1 MARRSTKLLR
11 FENTLYKYDNKTQLW
26 IIDNVKTN
34 SDRDDLFDSG
44 THATCKHMSQ
54 KVVPT
59 KLRRGVLDSWS
70 LTSFVNYKSEQENT
84 VFQIELFIRKYIQ
97 NIFSNLKVFLD
108 KIEIKIK
115 NDTIFLNISFF
126 EPRNISKRDL
136 VMSLLDFKKLTHVS
150 SIDINES
157 DFLFDK
163 KNKNTFLNP
172 FFLLNSN
179 SNLNRVSY
187 RLNMSK
193 LVQHIEHLLQKRFG
207 LNVFV
212 KLNKL
217 NDVGGSATLFAGFL
231 TKEVEKS
238 NANFKKALRETF
250 QEVKTKSSIKG
261 IRVNCSGR
269 LGRAPMAK
277 TEWFKFGQ
285 IPLNTINAP
294 VQYAGSTAFTKYG
307 SIGIKVWIYHHKT

>member
-70 LTSFVNYKSEQENT
+70 LTSFVNYKSEQKNV
-84 VFQIELFIRKYIQ
+84 VFQIELFTRKYIQ

-108 KIEIKIK
+108 KVEIKIK

-126 EPRNISKRDL
+126 EPKNISKRDL
-136 VMSLLDFKKLTHVS
+136 MMSSLDFKKLNHIS
-150 SIDINES
+150 SIDIIES
-157 DFLFDK
+157 DFLFDT
-163 KNKNTFLNP
+163 KNKSMYLNP

-179 SNLNRVSY
+179 SNSNRVSY
-187 RLNMSK
+187 KLNMPK
-193 LVQHIEHLLQKRFG
+193 LVQHIEHILQKRFD

-217 NDVGGSATLFAGFL
+217 NDISGSAILFASFL
-231 TKEVEKS
+231 TNEVEKS

-250 QEVKTKSSIKG
+250 QEVKAKSSIKG

-285 IPLNTINAP
+285 IPLNTISAP
-294 VQYAGSTAFTKYG
+294 VQYGSNTAFTKYG